1 MSLVSRARG
10 PTGRPSNIRV
20 GLQGL
25 DAVAHSKFRAMA
37 FASQY
42 PDEKT
47 WPEKRLRKKKDVAR
61 KKGGHR
67 PPICYP
73 SFLVISASDV
83 LRTQHIKRGFYLQS
97 AWLSQEPPC
106 SQALQLW

>member
-10 PTGRPSNIRV
+10 MTGRPSNIRL

-25 DAVAHSKFRAMA
+25 DAVAHSISFPAGVRFAMSDEAKAIKTQKRAA
-37 FASQY
+37 RGRPFA
-42 PDEKT
+42 
-47 WPEKRLRKKKDVAR
+47 WC
-61 KKGGHR
+61 H
-67 PPICYP
+67 
-73 SFLVISASDV
+73 FLFIGVNDV